1 MNILY
6 LGDIN
11 SVHDFK
17 WVSYFSVQKKHTV
30 FFVTESENYDLLSS
44 DRKAVLE
51 EANII
56 VLPPIFNFSLFN
68 LFKSYKSIRLL
79 RKYIRNYNIDIFH
92 VLFGSPQAIWLNFF
106 SKKTKKVITTRG
118 SDVLVL
124 LRSVCESSGIK
135 NKILKWLLI
144 SGYKKADYIA
154 STSDVQISF
163 LQSIGV
169 NSSKN
174 QLIKTGVDV
183 KKIIEQNP
191 LEKVNTKKEK
201 FVFSAR
207 YISEV
212 YNMEYQIEAIK
223 GLPKNILEDFSFL
236 FVKKPGDDSKYF
248 QGVIAQLEAI
258 KDLQFDV
265 CENLTQPQMWATLK
279 SSQLT
284 YMVPKS
290 DGTPN
295 TALECMAM
303 KTPLIMGDLDYNYE
317 LFDGVSLVADLSQ
330 SKSLTDQ
337 IVVGLTNYPQKYLE
351 VGFNKVSKFG
361 SRETEMSKLERIY
374 ESL

>member
-1 MNILY
+1 MNVLY

-17 WVSYFSVQKKHTV
+17 WVSYFSVQKKYTV
-30 FFVTESENYDLLSS
+30 FFVTESENYDLLQPE
-44 DRKAVLE
+44 RKALLE
-51 EANII
+51 DANII

-68 LFKSYKSIRLL
+68 LFKTFKSIALL
-79 RKYIRNYNIDIFH
+79 RKYIRNYNIYIFH
-92 VLFGSPQAIWLNFF
+92 VLFGSPQAIWLNFL

-135 NKILKWLLI
+135 NKILKRLLI
-144 SGYKKADYIA
+144 SGFKKADYIA

-169 NSSKN
+169 KSSKN

-191 LEKVNTKKEK
+191 IEKVNTKKEK

-212 YNMEYQIEAIK
+212 YNMEYQIEAIRV
-223 GLPKNILEDFSFL
+223 LPKNILKDFSFL

-248 QGVIAQLEAI
+248 QGIIAELEAI
-258 KDLQFDV
+258 PDLQFDV

-330 SKSLTDQ
+330 SRSLTDQ
-337 IVVGLTNYPQKYLE
+337 IIIGLTNYPQKCLE
-351 VGFNKVSKFG
+351 LAFSKVAKFG